1 MKFLICLSLAVLAG
15 AAENKPPNVLFIVA
29 DDLGRELSRAIMFL
43 PPATRVER
51 RVLAQPQYPQPQP
64 GAAGSRGDPAGPVL
78 RPANLLALQ
87 GRLHDGA
94 VSTQAG
100 SQLFHLKSIL
110 HLIL

>member
-51 RVLAQPQYPQPQP
+51 RVLAQPQHPQP
-64 GAAGSRGDPAGPVL
+64 GAGPAGEGGGHPGPVL
-78 RPANLLALQ
+78 RPAHLLALQ
-87 GRLHDGA
+87 GRLHDRQVPLQVNTG
-94 VSTQAG
+94 G
-100 SQLFHLKSIL
+100 N
-110 HLIL
+110 

>member
-78 RPANLLALQ
+78 RPAHLLPIQSSIHDRQVPLQ
-87 GRLHDGA
+87 
-94 VSTQAG
+94 VNTAG
-100 SQLFHLKSIL
+100 TDPLF
-110 HLIL
+110 

>member
-51 RVLAQPQYPQPQP
+51 RVQYPHRP
-64 GAAGSRGDPAGPVL
+64 GVNYFILIYLTLDFIREYFGYFE
-78 RPANLLALQ
+78 
-87 GRLHDGA
+87 
-94 VSTQAG
+94 VS
-100 SQLFHLKSIL
+100 
-110 HLIL
+110 